1 MNKTNQLIDTKTPK
15 WQYALLTLILML
27 IGLSIWAIFN
37 AQKIRDWYILANYKP
52 PLSISQLAGYDTMT
66 PYAKRLFYVN
76 KPQLDNKTIFSKV
89 CPNGTEQT
97 YVLGCYHTGDN
108 GIFLLDVHIAA
119 LNGLD
124 QVTAAYEMLHAGY
137 ARLSNSN
144 RNIIDQRM
152 WNFYIHKVTSTEIK
166 RQMAAYA
173 ATEPGAKYDELY
185 SVLATEVTS
194 LPSSIN
200 NQYKIYFY
208 NRAKIVDTYNKY
220 QAAFI
225 SRENLI
231 NKDDNTLTS
240 LKKTIAL
247 NESKLNIEQKNIS
260 SYLNTINSNGS
271 NLNPSLYNQEITQY
285 NALVNSYNTLIDQ
298 TRAVI
303 NNYNTIV
310 DSRNSLALEE
320 QQLISAISS
329 KPAKESLKKG

>member
-1 MNKTNQLIDTKTPK
+1 MNKATQLQITKTPK
-15 WQYALLTLILML
+15 WQYILLIVLFVL

-37 AQKIRDWYILANYKP
+37 IQKIRDWYILANYKP
-52 PLSISQLAGYDTMT
+52 PLSISQIASYDTMT

-76 KPQLDNKTIFSKV
+76 KPQLDNKTTFSSV

-108 GIFLLDVHIAA
+108 GIFLLDVHVAA

-137 ARLSNSN
+137 ARLSNSS
-144 RNIIDQRM
+144 RTTIDQRM
-152 WNFYIHKVTSTEIK
+152 WNFYVHQVTNQEIK
-166 RQMAAYA
+166 RQMAAYE

-185 SVLATEVTS
+185 SVLATEVTN
-194 LPSSIN
+194 LPTAIN

-208 NRAKIVDTYNKY
+208 NRAKIVATYNKY

-225 SRENLI
+225 SRENQI
-231 NKDDNTLTS
+231 KQDDITLAS

-247 NESKLNIEQKNIS
+247 NESKLNLEQKNLNN
-260 SYLNTINSNGS
+260 YLSTINPNGS
-271 NLNPSLYNQEITQY
+271 KINPSLYNQEINQY
-285 NALVNSYNTLIDQ
+285 NSLINSYNSLITQ
-298 TRAVI
+298 TRSEI
-303 NNYNTIV
+303 NNYNSIV

-329 KPAKESLKKG
+329 KPSKAALKK